1 MQKLWLDSN
10 DPSVVKARITVQQ
23 DIAIKE
29 DTRARLVLTG
39 LTGASVIGLS
49 GGSPD
54 SPELPQPETGDP
66 VIVASTSPITQLLAN
81 SDNLMTNLTSLV
93 MSAQQVLSAQNAK
106 RIGNSLKN
114 IELVTESMAAQTGSM
129 TELIEAVTRAS
140 KQAETTMA
148 QATVLINNTDALLE
162 KQGAATMQSVQRAM
176 VSLETT
182 GKSLDQLINENRA
195 GLSSGVDGLRQL
207 GPALQEL
214 RGTLAGLQD
223 VIRKLDD
230 NPANFLLGRT
240 TVEEFEP

>member
-1 MQKLWLDSN
+1 
-10 DPSVVKARITVQQ
+10 
-23 DIAIKE
+23 
-29 DTRARLVLTG
+29 
-39 LTGASVIGLS
+39 
-49 GGSPD
+49 
-54 SPELPQPETGDP
+54 
-66 VIVASTSPITQLLAN
+66 
-81 SDNLMTNLTSLV
+81 
-93 MSAQQVLSAQNAK
+93 
-106 RIGNSLKN
+106 
-114 IELVTESMAAQTGSM
+114 
-129 TELIEAVTRAS
+129 
-140 KQAETTMA
+140 
-148 QATVLINNTDALLE
+148 
-162 KQGAATMQSVQRAM
+162 MQSVQRAM